1 MQLGSWE
8 GIADLRKETAEREG
22 GNRRELY
29 QRLLAYG
36 MRYCLTQPQQ
46 EAVELCCIQ
55 GLTATQAAQQL
66 GRLVPGDIAVVGFDN
81 STMSQYTSP
90 PITSMEIPREGI
102 AKSAVEML
110 QQMIEQGEIPQPV
123 TYSTRLIERAS
134 TSL

>member
-1 MQLGSWE
+1 MRRADCAPLVGRRRGPMQLSSWE

-66 GRLVPGDIAVVGFDN
+66 GMHPSAMSRRLNRAV
-81 STMSQYTSP
+81 
-90 PITSMEIPREGI
+90 
-102 AKSAVEML
+102 
-110 QQMIEQGEIPQPV
+110 
-123 TYSTRLIERAS
+123 TRLKNLAQ
-134 TSL
+134 